1 MSTAFSSASKERRI
15 IMSEKKELMENH
27 TDQVTGGDD
36 INTTVTPGG
45 AAITPSGSSWHPPI
59 PDEPKP
65 GGMNPEDIEPVKL
78 FACPNCGFKIM
89 DYMGKKSYRCP
100 ACQKEYLSKNSTLV
114 PKE

>member
-1 MSTAFSSASKERRI
+1 
-15 IMSEKKELMENH
+15 MSEKKEIMENH

-65 GGMNPEDIEPVKL
+65 GGMNPEDIGPVKL